1 MSSTKSSAGGDAID
15 GRKTLAAKRS
25 KKPQKI
31 KMGIGLGELCHHSLG
46 ME

>member
-15 GRKTLAAKRS
+15 GRKTLAAKRN
-25 KKPQKI
+25 KKPQKF
-31 KMGIGLGELCHHSLG
+31 KMGVGLGELCHYSLA